1 MHFLTK
7 MGRFR
12 VDIQSI
18 GLCLQNITNPKK
30 VARHSIDQKMAWMAC
45 SIMYFL
51 IHQKPFENNCFRVV
65 KTAKTLTVIKRKICW
80 LRIHKF
86 YELRP
91 SFTLC
96 YLRRS
101 NSTKLFN
108 NLESLK
114 YFGNFWRENSQL
126 IFWTDVFQKGILHL

>member
-1 MHFLTK
+1 
-7 MGRFR
+7 MGHIR
-12 VDIQSI
+12 VDTHGI

-30 VARHSIDQKMAWMAC
+30 VARHSRLIKKMAWMAC
-45 SIMYFL
+45 RIMYFL